1 MINVTRYRVYPNKT
15 VQDTIFHQFGLC
27 TEVRNHC
34 LDTQCFNVRILPGLK
49 ESNPELKDVHS
60 VVLQNMIFQIQDN
73 LKTLSKLKSKGRRV
87 GRLRHK
93 PVRSLVY
100 EQTGYK
106 IVGNKLVLSKIG
118 EMPIVISRPVPGTIK
133 QIVLKFNRTHKWFV
147 SVISRTEDEPL
158 ERVGMRTVGIDM
170 NLLNFSIDTD
180 GKIFEHPHNVKKSA
194 RQLGRAQ
201 RKMSRKVKGSHNR
214 RKQRLK
220 VARIHETVENRRDDF
235 LHKWSNHYIQNYD
248 RIAVEKLNIKDMLEG
263 QKSRGMNRNTL
274 DAAWGKARTF
284 LTYKAE
290 RAGCQL
296 VAVDPSYTTQDCFRC
311 GIRVK
316 KELSER
322 THICPSCGY
331 TVNRDLNAAFN
342 IRKRAFDVGWGTPKS
357 TLIEI
362 RTPIPVNA
370 PEQVLVDEVR
380 ISRLQPWRVS
390 RGT

>member
-15 VQDTIFHQFGLC
+15 VQDTIFHQFALC
-27 TEVRNHC
+27 TDVRNHC

-49 ESNPELKDVHS
+49 DEHPELKEVHS
-60 VVLQNMIFQIQDN
+60 VVLQNLVFQIRDN
-73 LKTLSKLKSKGRRV
+73 LKVLAKLKSKGKRV

-93 PVRSLVY
+93 PVRSLIY

-106 IVGNKLVLSKIG
+106 IVGNKLTLSKIG

-133 QIVLKFNRTHKWFV
+133 QIVLKFTRTHQWFV
-147 SVISRTEDEPL
+147 SVISRTPDEPT
-158 ERVGMRTVGIDM
+158 ERGGERTIGIDM
-170 NLLNFSIDTD
+170 NLVNFSTDTD
-180 GKIFEHPHNVKKSA
+180 GKVFAHPHNVKKAA

-263 QKSRGMNRNTL
+263 RKARGMNRNTL

-290 RAGCQL
+290 RAGCQF
-296 VAVDPSYTTQDCFRC
+296 VAVDPAYTSQDCFRC
-311 GIRVK
+311 GTRVK

-322 THICPSCGY
+322 THACPACGY
-331 TVNRDLNAAFN
+331 TENRDLNAAFN
-342 IRKRAFDVGWGTPKS
+342 IRKRAFDVGWVTPEYK
-357 TLIEI
+357 LMEI
-362 RTPIPVNA
+362 GASIPVNA
-370 PEQVLVDEVR
+370 PEQASVSEVR
-380 ISRLQPWRVS
+380 ISRL
-390 RGT
+390 